1 VVKEEV
7 APSIN
12 VPEKMMPMLEE
23 FKRVVQDELSKGLPP
38 MRESNTTLILFLEQV
53 HLTSHTTG

>member
-23 FKRVVQDELSKGLPP
+23 FKRVVQDELSEGLPP